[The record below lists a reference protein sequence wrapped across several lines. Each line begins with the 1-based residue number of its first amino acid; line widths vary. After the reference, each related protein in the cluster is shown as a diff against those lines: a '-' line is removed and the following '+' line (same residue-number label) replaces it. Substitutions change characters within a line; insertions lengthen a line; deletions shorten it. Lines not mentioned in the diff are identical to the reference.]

1 MLPSWSNFFGEFSTF
16 TSLWWIDVWFNVFP
30 SEEIPGWLEYFKH
43 VLSSC
48 LFFCGV
54 LSALLE
60 LDGVLPCPIFWF
72 CIFLPGAFLDLSFP
86 FILLCAKE
94 IGSSLNFG
102 SGGDIRFP
110 NDNFEWWVSDFSG
123 SKLSFFFWFSSSVY
137 MSPLMWS
144 SFLRG
149 FVWLFISPPCN

>member
-16 TSLWWIDVWFNVFP
+16 TSLWWIDVWFNEFP

-110 NDNFEWWVSDFSG
+110 NDTGFDVWNAVLICKLGGCLELDFS
-123 SKLSFFFWFSSSVY
+123 SVCQVSLVPNLKTWQTSQIGY
-137 MSPLMWS
+137 DDDE
-144 SFLRG
+144 
-149 FVWLFISPPCN
+149 